1 MNSGQHHSC
10 RFCGT
15 PLHHTFADLGTTPLA
30 NRNLRQD
37 EIVTEPRF
45 PLIARVCQACLLVQI
60 DDSVP
65 PGAIFSDYDYFSSYS
80 TSWLAHARNY
90 CDTMRLRL
98 GLGRGSFVVEIA
110 SNDGY
115 LLQNFLDLEMLG
127 IEPAA
132 NIAKFA
138 NDRGIPTDVA
148 FFGIETA
155 RRIVRE
161 HRRADLIAANNV
173 LAHAPDTRDFVGG
186 VALLLSK
193 NGTAT
198 FEFPHLLRL
207 IQGLQFDTIYHE
219 HFFYLSLLTAER
231 IFHASGLRIYDV
243 EELSTHGGSLR
254 LFVCHR
260 SAGQAES
267 DSVEIMRNKERAAFL
282 DRLDGYREFESRIA
296 GVKNSFLTYLRSA
309 KASGRRIAA
318 YGAAAKGNTF
328 LNVCGAGYPDIEA
341 AFDRNPAKQDKF
353 TPGSHI
359 PILSPDRLSAVRPD
373 DLVILPWNI
382 ADEVMDSMSFI
393 RDWGGRFVLA
403 VPELRI
409 V

>member
-1 MNSGQHHSC
+1 MKSEQHHSC
-10 RFCGT
+10 RYCGT
-15 PLHHTFADLGTTPLA
+15 SLSHTFADLGTTPLA

-37 EIVTEPRF
+37 EFATEAKF

-65 PGAIFSDYDYFSSYS
+65 PQTIFGDYDYFSSYS

-90 CDTMRLRL
+90 CETMRLRL
-98 GLGRGSFVVEIA
+98 GLGHGSFVVEIA

-115 LLQNFLDLEMLG
+115 LLQNFSDLEILG
-127 IEPAA
+127 IEPAE
-132 NIAKFA
+132 NVAKTA
-138 NDRGIPTDVA
+138 NDRGIPTNVA

-155 RRIVRE
+155 RSIVRK
-161 HRRADLIAANNV
+161 HRRADLIIANNV
-173 LAHAPDTRDFVGG
+173 LAHAPYTRDFVGG
-186 VALLLSK
+186 VALLLSE

-198 FEFPHLLRL
+198 FEFPHVLRL

-219 HFFYLSLLTAER
+219 HFFYFSLLTAER

-254 LFVCHR
+254 LLVCHGS
-260 SAGQAES
+260 SAQAEA
-267 DSVEIMRNKERAAFL
+267 DSVEAMRNKERAALL
-282 DRLDGYREFESRIA
+282 DRLDGYCDFETRIA
-296 GVKNSFLTYLRSA
+296 AVKDGFLNYLQAA

-328 LNVCGAGYPDIEA
+328 LSVCGAGYPDIEA
-341 AFDRNPAKQDKF
+341 VFDRNPSKQGKF

-359 PILSPDRLSAVRPD
+359 PILSPDRLSATKPD

-382 ADEVMDSMSFI
+382 AAEVMESMSSI
-393 RDWGGRFVLA
+393 RNWGGRFVLA
-403 VPELRI
+403 IPELRI
-409 V
+409 A